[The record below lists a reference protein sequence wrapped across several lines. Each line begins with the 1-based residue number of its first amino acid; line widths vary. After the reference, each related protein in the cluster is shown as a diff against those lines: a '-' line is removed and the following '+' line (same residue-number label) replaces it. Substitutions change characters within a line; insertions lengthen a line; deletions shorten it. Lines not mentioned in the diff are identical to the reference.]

1 MSYLTLARRYR
12 PRRFE
17 DVRGQEPVV
26 RALSHALDGDRLHPA
41 LLLTGT
47 RGVGKTTLGRI
58 VAKSLNCEKGVSAHP
73 CGECSA
79 CHEVDDGRFI
89 DLIEIDA
96 ASRTKV
102 EDTRQ
107 LLDNVAYAP
116 ARGRYKV
123 YLIDEVHMLSA
134 SSFNALLKTLEE
146 PPPHVK
152 FILAT
157 TDPQKLPVTVLSR
170 CLKFNL
176 RRLPVSLIR
185 EQLAQVLTAEKL
197 EADAAALTVLARG
210 ADGSMRDG
218 LSLLDQAI
226 AYAGGARLERD
237 AMEAMLGTVGRRG
250 LLDLV
255 AAIAAGDGGKL
266 LAGLEAL
273 TAVAPDYSTLLDM
286 LGADL
291 QRVATLQLLPAAA
304 DPDDDPQLVQ
314 LATQIAAEDVQ
325 IYYEIA
331 VHARRDLR
339 WAPDPRIG
347 FEMAL
352 LRMYAFR
359 PVDAAK
365 PVEAGRPVAGRVA
378 APAATTPAARAVG
391 APSPAAVPP
400 LAAPP
405 PASTPPPQ
413 PPASQL
419 TAAPDPPLSEVWPTD
434 ITGLKLAGLAHE
446 LAMHCALARVE
457 GDTVHLEIAPAFA
470 HLVSEARRA
479 EIEQALS
486 AARGTPW
493 QVRIAAAGDASG
505 TPLDTPARAAQR
517 QVKERQARAQAA
529 AENSAAARALRENF
543 GATLRPGSVT
553 PVD

>member
-1 MSYLTLARRYR
+1 M
-12 PRRFE
+12 
-17 DVRGQEPVV
+17 

-58 VAKSLNCEKGVSAHP
+58 VAKCLNCEKGVGSEP
-73 CGECSA
+73 CAECSA
-79 CHEVDDGRFI
+79 CREVDEGRFI

-123 YLIDEVHMLSA
+123 YLIDEVHMLST

-176 RRLPVSLIR
+176 RRLPVALIR
-185 EQLAQVLTAEKL
+185 EVLTEVIGDEKL
-197 EADAAALTVLARG
+197 EAEPAALTTLAQA

-226 AYAGGARLERD
+226 VYANGARLERS
-237 AMEAMLGTVGRRG
+237 AMETMLGTVGRRG
-250 LLDLV
+250 LLELLTAVDG
-255 AAIAAGDGGKL
+255 GDGKAL
-266 LAGLEAL
+266 LAGLDDLAS
-273 TAVAPDYSTLLDM
+273 VAPDYAALLDM
-286 LGADL
+286 LATDL
-291 QRVATLQLLPAAA
+291 QRIATLQLLPEAGSEE
-304 DPDDDPQLVQ
+304 DDSRLDA
-314 LATQIAAEDVQ
+314 LAQTIAAEDVQ

-339 WAPDPRIG
+339 WAPAPRVG

-352 LRMYAFR
+352 LRMYGFR
-359 PVDAAK
+359 PE
-365 PVEAGRPVAGRVA
+365 PRGPGNRGAGSDTRAVA
-378 APAATTPAARAVG
+378 AVAAHQ
-391 APSPAAVPP
+391 AVPT
-400 LAAPP
+400 AAPP
-405 PASTPPPQ
+405 APTAVAGDSDD
-413 PPASQL
+413 
-419 TAAPDPPLSEVWPTD
+419 TAAVSHGVTTMADAGIGVGADVETGTHAASVNAVAAVFDGAWPAD
-434 ITGLKLAGLAHE
+434 INCLQLVAFSRE
-446 LAMHCALARVE
+446 LARHCALAGEEDGAVRLTL
-457 GDTVHLEIAPAFA
+457 DPVHG
-470 HLVSEARRA
+470 HLLTEARRV
-479 EIEQALS
+479 EIEQAL
-486 AARGTPW
+486 AL
-493 QVRIAAAGDASG
+493 ASG
-505 TPLDTPARAAQR
+505 HQRRLLIALGQGEILETPARAEARGVEQR
-517 QVKERQARAQAA
+517 QAEAEVAARNGAAAQALQA
-529 AENSAAARALRENF
+529 AF
-543 GATLRPGSVT
+543 GATLKPGSVR
-553 PVD
+553 PAD